1 MASTEDK
8 AVGKETTSSWKDSIY
23 NPRTGELLG
32 RTASSW
38 GEGKRPP
45 HAHALTHAHTFLLQH
60 AAVNWRV
67 CCDIHG
73 ARKLIRAPR
82 PSSSPGPPA
91 RPLPACH
98 CLPAS
103 RRCDSGDSHE
113 KRKEGGEIIMAK
125 STRPTFLRARTHARF
140 D

>member
-45 HAHALTHAHTFLLQH
+45 HAHALTHAHPSFSNTQRSIGGCAVTFTGL
-60 AAVNWRV
+60 
-67 CCDIHG
+67 
-73 ARKLIRAPR
+73 
-82 PSSSPGPPA
+82 
-91 RPLPACH
+91 
-98 CLPAS
+98 AS
-103 RRCDSGDSHE
+103 
-113 KRKEGGEIIMAK
+113 
-125 STRPTFLRARTHARF
+125 
-140 D
+140 